1 MKPFIYFEP
10 TLQDY
15 AYEGARLRK
24 NLKGALELMGVTW
37 VSSLFASPSLVH
49 FLSPQDDVM
58 AKDVASDAT
67 PIVTSAFYGENDPF
81 TRFLTTN
88 LSSKVVLKKNAEKL
102 LELSN
107 LVLVPSN
114 EGKTF
119 LRQLGIN
126 CPIEV
131 VTPGVNL
138 SRFEDNDE
146 IEASLFSR
154 YVALPPDTN
163 YVFAKGDYGDNDV
176 IKALNSIA
184 SLCPNIRF
192 YFVGM
197 GNHGRANRST
207 RARLKKNGP
216 KNLFYLD
223 VLDDDIYRSAM
234 MGAKVYLSFSFS
246 HPDVMTPLEAMA
258 SHTQVISLGPSLLGG
273 VVNNGKT
280 ALCFDNVKTLSTSL
294 QSYCANEANSTII
307 GGYKE
312 AKANSLLNLG
322 KALVSCYKKL
332 LKEGD

>member
-24 NLKGALELMGVTW
+24 NLKGALELLGVTW

-49 FLSPQDDVM
+49 FLSPEDDGK
-58 AKDVASDAT
+58 AKEVAGEGT
-67 PIVTSAFYGENDPF
+67 PVVTSAFYGESDPF
-81 TRFLTTN
+81 TRFLTTD
-88 LSSKVVLKKNAEKL
+88 LSSKLVLRKNAEKL
-102 LELSN
+102 LQTSS
-107 LVLVPSN
+107 LVLVPNS

-119 LRQLGIN
+119 LRQAGIT

-138 SRFEDNDE
+138 SRFESNDE

-154 YVALPPDTN
+154 YVSLPPN
-163 YVFAKGDYGDNDV
+163 AQYVLAKGDYGDNEV
-176 IKALNSIA
+176 LKALNSIA
-184 SLCPNIRF
+184 NLCPNFRF

-197 GNHGRANRST
+197 GKHGRSNRGA
-207 RARLKKNGP
+207 RARLKRNGP

-234 MGAKVYLSFSFS
+234 MGAQVYLSFAFS
-246 HPDVMTPLEAMA
+246 HPDVITPLEAMA
-258 SHTQVISLGPSLLGG
+258 SQTQVYSLGPDLLGSIIT
-273 VVNNGKT
+273 NGKNG
-280 ALCFDNVKTLSTSL
+280 LCFDNIESLSSSL
-294 QSYCANEANSTII
+294 QSYCADAANSTII

-312 AKANSLLNLG
+312 AKANSLLSLG
-322 KALVSCYKKL
+322 KALVSTYKQL